1 MPLSAVEPD
10 RYQALLAEKSAA
22 VSALLAGFDP
32 PPAELHASSPTGFR
46 YRAEFRMWHDGDA
59 LDYVMFQPESPKTP
73 VRVHAFP
80 IACDAIQRL
89 MPALRARLR
98 DSAALR
104 RKLFQ
109 VEFLSTLAG
118 DTLVT
123 LIYHRPLD
131 EAWESAA
138 RPLESDL
145 GIAVIG
151 RSRREKRVLSRD
163 HVNEV
168 LPIAGRNYRYRQYE
182 QAFSQPN
189 APLNICM
196 IEWALRQAAPLRDD
210 LLELYCGN
218 GNFTLPLASA
228 FDRVIATELSKAS
241 TRAARENLAAN
252 DVQNVEIVRLAAE
265 EVTEAMAGT
274 RSFRRL
280 AGLPR
285 PLQDYRLNTLFVDPP
300 RAGLDPHTE
309 AMAARFGH
317 VIYISCNPQTLA
329 SNLRALSRTHRVTSF
344 AQFDQFPY
352 TPHMECGV
360 LLRHKGH

>member
-1 MPLSAVEPD
+1 VPLSAVEPD
-10 RYQALLAEKSAA
+10 RYDALLAEKSAA
-22 VSALLAGFDP
+22 VSTLLAPFDP
-32 PPAELHASSPTGFR
+32 PPAEIHASAPTGFR
-46 YRAEFRMWHDGDA
+46 YRAEFRMWHEGDA

-73 VRVHAFP
+73 VPIQDFP
-80 IACDAIQRL
+80 VACAAIQSL
-89 MPALRARLR
+89 MPALRDRLR
-98 DSAALR
+98 GDAALR

-131 EAWESAA
+131 DDWETSA
-138 RPLESDL
+138 RQLQTEL
-145 GIAVIG
+145 GIAVVG
-151 RSRREKRVLSRD
+151 RSRRQKRVLSRD
-163 HVNEV
+163 YVNEV
-168 LPIAGRNYRYRQYE
+168 LPVAGRHYHYRQYE

-189 APLNICM
+189 APLNIRM
-196 IEWALRQAAPLRDD
+196 IEWVLRQAAPLQGD

-228 FDRVIATELSKAS
+228 FDQVLATELSKAS
-241 TRAARENLAAN
+241 SRAARENLAAN
-252 DVQNVEIVRLAAE
+252 EVSNVEIVRLAAE
-265 EVTEAMAGT
+265 EVSQAMAGT
-274 RSFRRL
+274 RTFRRL

-285 PLQDYRLNTLFVDPP
+285 PLQDYALDTLFVDPP
-300 RAGLDPHTE
+300 RAGLDPATE
-309 AMAARFGH
+309 AMAAQFDH

-329 SNLRALSRTHRVTSF
+329 SNLRALSRTHRVEAF

-360 LLRHKGH
+360 LLRHRGR